1 MFAGGVISHI
11 DNLDVPEVLIGEI
24 LKCGFRTSSLTPT
37 CADAQVFFAQ
47 NPAPA
52 LLLRQLLVYPAKN
65 PSLANGVVML
75 FGLFRWLFRMMFR
88 VRLTGNTDALW
99 QQKVLITPNH
109 VSFIDG
115 ILVALFLPVRPV
127 FAVYSSISQKWFMR
141 LLAPL
146 IDFVPLDPSKPM
158 SIKHLVRLIEQ
169 GRPVVIFPEGRISVT
184 GSLMKIYDGAAFVA
198 AKSQATIVPLRIEG
212 AELTFSSRL
221 KGLVKRRLF
230 PRIQLHLLPPTSIS
244 MPDAPRARDRRKIAG
259 EMLHQIMMEARMA
272 VRPRETLYESLLAAQ
287 SRFGAKKLCVED
299 INFQPDSYRKLLTK
313 TLFVARI
320 LEKYS
325 VRGEKIGLML
335 PNAGISA
342 AVIFGAIARGRIPA
356 MMNYTAGVKGLSSAI
371 TAAQLNTIFTSR
383 TFLEKG
389 KLWHLPEQLTQ
400 VRWVFLEDLK
410 GDVTGRD
417 KLWIFSR
424 LLMPR
429 LAQVPQSPEDP
440 AMVLFTSGSEGNP
453 KGVVHSHKSLL
464 ANVEQIKTIA
474 DFTARD
480 RFMSALPLFHSFGL
494 TVGLFTPLL
503 TGAEVFLYP
512 SPLHYRIVPELV
524 YDRNCT
530 VLFGTSTFLSHYA
543 RFANPYDFYKVR
555 YVVAGAEK
563 LQESTK
569 QLWQDKFGL
578 RILEGYGVTECAPV
592 VSINVPMAAKPG
604 TVGRILPGMDARLLA
619 VPGIEQG
626 GRLQLKGPNVMNG
639 YLRVEAPG
647 VLEAPTAENVNGELE
662 TGWYDTGDI
671 VTFDE
676 QGFVQIQGRAKR
688 FAKIAGEMV
697 SLEMVEQLAMAVC
710 ADKLHATVVKQ
721 DASKGEALVLFTTD
735 TEMTRDKLLLQA
747 RSTGVP
753 ELAVPRDIRLLKQ
766 LPVLGS
772 GKPDFVTLKGM
783 VDSDGTT

>member
-1 MFAGGVISHI
+1 
-11 DNLDVPEVLIGEI
+11 
-24 LKCGFRTSSLTPT
+24 
-37 CADAQVFFAQ
+37 
-47 NPAPA
+47 
-52 LLLRQLLVYPAKN
+52 
-65 PSLANGVVML
+65 ML
-75 FGLFRWLFRMMFR
+75 FGFFRTLFRVLFRIR
-88 VRLTGNTDALW
+88 VTGDTQALYSER
-99 QQKVLITPNH
+99 VLITPNH
-109 VSFIDG
+109 VSFLDG
-115 ILVALFLPVRPV
+115 VLLALFLPVRPV
-127 FAVYSSISQKWFMR
+127 FAVYSSISEKWYMR
-141 LLAPL
+141 WLRPL
-146 IDFVPLDPSKPM
+146 IDFVPLDPTKPM
-158 SIKHLVRLIEQ
+158 MIKHLVRLIGQ

-184 GSLMKIYDGAAFVA
+184 GSLMKIYDGAGFVA
-198 AKSQATIVPLRIEG
+198 AKSQATVVPLRIDG
-212 AELTFSSRL
+212 AELTFFSRL
-221 KGLVKRRLF
+221 KGLVKQRLF
-230 PRIQLHLLPPTSIS
+230 PKITLHILPPTSLP
-244 MPDAPRARDRRKIAG
+244 MPEAPRARDRRKIAG

-272 VRPRETLYESLLAAQ
+272 VRPRETLYESLLSAQ
-287 SRFGAKKLCVED
+287 YRYGAKKNCIED
-299 INFQPDSYRKLLTK
+299 INFTPDTYRKLLTK
-313 TLFVARI
+313 TLFVGRI

-325 VRGEKIGLML
+325 KQGEKIGLML

-342 AVIFGAIARGRIPA
+342 AVIFGAVSRGRIPA

-371 TAAQLNTIFTSR
+371 TAAQINTIFTSR
-383 TFLEKG
+383 QFLDKG

-410 GDVTGRD
+410 ADVTTAD
-417 KLWIFSR
+417 KLWIFAH

-429 LAQVPQSPEDP
+429 LAQVKQQPEDD
-440 AMVLFTSGSEGNP
+440 AIILFTSGSEGNP
-453 KGVVHSHKSLL
+453 KGVVHSHKSIL

-474 DFTARD
+474 DFTAND

-530 VLFGTSTFLSHYA
+530 VLFGTSTFLGNYA
-543 RFANPYDFYKVR
+543 RFANPYDFFRVR

-563 LQESTK
+563 LQDSTR
-569 QLWQDKFGL
+569 QILQDKFGL

-604 TVGRILPGMDARLLA
+604 TVGRILPGLDARLLA
-619 VPGIEQG
+619 VPGIEDG

-639 YLRVEAPG
+639 YLRVENPG
-647 VLEAPTAENVNGELE
+647 VLEAPTAENVNGEVE

-671 VTFDE
+671 VRFDD

-697 SLEMVEQLAMAVC
+697 SLEMVETLATAVS
-710 ADKLHATVVKQ
+710 AEKMHATVVKS

-735 TEMTRDKLLLQA
+735 GELKRDALLRYA
-747 RSTGVP
+747 REHGIP
-753 ELAVPRDIRLLKQ
+753 ELAVPRDIRYLKQ

-783 VDSDGTT
+783 VEEAEQHNA

>member
-1 MFAGGVISHI
+1 
-11 DNLDVPEVLIGEI
+11 
-24 LKCGFRTSSLTPT
+24 
-37 CADAQVFFAQ
+37 
-47 NPAPA
+47 
-52 LLLRQLLVYPAKN
+52 
-65 PSLANGVVML
+65 ML
-75 FGLFRWLFRMMFR
+75 FGFFRTLFRVLFRIR
-88 VRLTGNTDALW
+88 VTGDTQALYGER
-99 QQKVLITPNH
+99 VLITPNH
-109 VSFIDG
+109 VSFLDG
-115 ILVALFLPVRPV
+115 VLLALFLPVRPV
-127 FAVYSSISQKWFMR
+127 FAVYSSISEKWYMR
-141 LLAPL
+141 WLRPL
-146 IDFVPLDPSKPM
+146 IDFVPLDPTNPM
-158 SIKHLVRLIEQ
+158 MIKHLVRLIGQ

-184 GSLMKIYDGAAFVA
+184 GSLMKIYDGAGFVA
-198 AKSQATIVPLRIEG
+198 AKSQATVVPLRIDG
-212 AELTFSSRL
+212 AELTFFSRL
-221 KGLVKRRLF
+221 KGLVKQRLF
-230 PRIQLHLLPPTSIS
+230 PKITLHILPPTSLP
-244 MPDAPRARDRRKIAG
+244 MPEAPRARDRRKIAG

-272 VRPRETLYESLLAAQ
+272 VRPRETLYESLLSAQ
-287 SRFGAKKLCVED
+287 YRYGAKKNCIED
-299 INFQPDSYRKLLTK
+299 INFTPDTYRKLLTK
-313 TLFVARI
+313 TLFVGRI

-325 VRGEKIGLML
+325 KQGEKIGLML

-342 AVIFGAIARGRIPA
+342 AVIFGAVSRGRIPA

-371 TAAQLNTIFTSR
+371 TAAQINTIFTSR
-383 TFLEKG
+383 QFLDKG

-400 VRWVFLEDLK
+400 VRWMFLEDLK
-410 GDVTGRD
+410 ADVTTAD
-417 KLWIFSR
+417 KLWIFAH

-429 LAQVPQSPEDP
+429 LAQVKQQPEDD
-440 AMVLFTSGSEGNP
+440 AIILFTSGSEGNP
-453 KGVVHSHKSLL
+453 KGVVHSHKSIL

-474 DFTARD
+474 DFTAND

-530 VLFGTSTFLSHYA
+530 VLFGTSTFLGNYA
-543 RFANPYDFYKVR
+543 RFANPYDFFRVR

-563 LQESTK
+563 LQDSTR
-569 QLWQDKFGL
+569 QIWQDKFGL

-604 TVGRILPGMDARLLA
+604 TVGRILPGLDARLLA
-619 VPGIEQG
+619 VPGIEDG

-639 YLRVEAPG
+639 YLRVENPG
-647 VLEAPTAENVNGELE
+647 VLEAQTAENVNGEVE

-671 VTFDE
+671 VRFDN

-697 SLEMVEQLAMAVC
+697 SLEMVETLATAVS
-710 ADKLHATVVKQ
+710 AEKMHATVVKS

-735 TEMTRDKLLLQA
+735 GELKRDALLRYA
-747 RSTGVP
+747 REHGIP
-753 ELAVPRDIRLLKQ
+753 ELAVPRDIRYLKQ

-783 VDSDGTT
+783 VEEAEQHNA

>member
-1 MFAGGVISHI
+1 
-11 DNLDVPEVLIGEI
+11 
-24 LKCGFRTSSLTPT
+24 
-37 CADAQVFFAQ
+37 
-47 NPAPA
+47 
-52 LLLRQLLVYPAKN
+52 
-65 PSLANGVVML
+65 ML
-75 FGLFRWLFRMMFR
+75 FGFFRTLFRILFR
-88 VRLTGNTDALW
+88 VRLTGDTQALHAER
-99 QQKVLITPNH
+99 VIITPNH

-115 ILVALFLPVRPV
+115 ILLALFLPVRPV
-127 FAVYSSISQKWFMR
+127 FAVYTSISQQWYMR
-141 LLAPL
+141 WLSSV
-146 IDFVPLDPSKPM
+146 IEFVPLDPTKPM
-158 SIKHLVRLIEQ
+158 MIKHLVRLIGQ
-169 GRPVVIFPEGRISVT
+169 GRPVVIFPEGRISIT
-184 GSLMKIYDGAAFVA
+184 GSLMKIYDGAGFVA
-198 AKSQATIVPLRIEG
+198 AKSGATVVPVRIEG
-212 AELTFSSRL
+212 AELTFFSRL
-221 KGLVKRRLF
+221 KGLVKQRLF
-230 PRIQLHLLPPTSIS
+230 PRITLHLLPPTTLP

-272 VRPRETLYESLLAAQ
+272 VRPRETLYESLLTAMY
-287 SRFGAKKLCVED
+287 RYGANKNCIDD
-299 INFQPDSYRKLLTK
+299 INFAPDTYRKLLTK
-313 TLFVARI
+313 TLFVGRI

-325 VRGEKIGLML
+325 QQGEKIGLML

-342 AVIFGAIARGRIPA
+342 AVIFGAVSRGRVPA
-356 MMNYTAGVKGLSSAI
+356 MLNYTAGVKGLSSAF
-371 TAAQLNTIFTSR
+371 TAAQIKTVFTSR
-383 TFLEKG
+383 TFLDKG

-410 GDVTGRD
+410 AEVTLGD
-417 KLWIFSR
+417 KLWIFAH
-424 LLMPR
+424 LLMPH
-429 LAQVPQSPEDP
+429 LAQVKQQPED
-440 AMVLFTSGSEGNP
+440 AAVILFTSGSEGNP

-512 SPLHYRIVPELV
+512 SPLHYRIVPELT

-530 VLFGTSTFLSHYA
+530 VIFGTSTFLGNYA
-543 RFANPYDFYKVR
+543 RFANPYDFHRVR

-563 LQESTK
+563 LQESTR

-619 VPGIEQG
+619 VPGIEEG
-626 GRLQLKGPNVMNG
+626 GRLQLKGPNIMNG
-639 YLRVEAPG
+639 YLRVENPG
-647 VLEAPTAENVNGELE
+647 VLEAPTAENANGEVE

-671 VTFDE
+671 VRFDD
-676 QGFVQIQGRAKR
+676 QGYVQIQGRAKR

-697 SLEMVEQLAMAVC
+697 SLEMVEQLALGVSP
-710 ADKLHATVVKQ
+710 DKMHATAVKA

-735 TEMTRDKLLLQA
+735 SELKRERLLQQA
-747 RSTGVP
+747 REHGIP
-753 ELAVPRDIRLLKQ
+753 ELAVPRDIRYLKQ

-772 GKPDFVTLKGM
+772 GKPDFVTLNGM
-783 VDSDGTT
+783 VEQAEPHDE

>member
-1 MFAGGVISHI
+1 MI
-11 DNLDVPEVLIGEI
+11 IG
-24 LKCGFRTSSLTPT
+24 
-37 CADAQVFFAQ
+37 FF
-47 NPAPA
+47 
-52 LLLRQLLVYPAKN
+52 RQLFKVL
-65 PSLANGVVML
+65 
-75 FGLFRWLFRMMFR
+75 FR
-88 VRLTGNTDALW
+88 VRMTGDTAALT
-99 QQKVLITPNH
+99 QSKVLITPNH

-115 ILVALFLPVRPV
+115 ILLALFLPVRPV

-141 LLAPL
+141 WLAPL
-146 IDFVPLDPSKPM
+146 IDFVPLDPTKPM

-169 GRPVVIFPEGRISVT
+169 GRPVVIFPEGRISVS

-198 AKSQATIVPLRIEG
+198 AKSGATIIPVRIEG
-212 AELTFSSRL
+212 AELTYFSRL
-221 KGLVKRRLF
+221 KGLVKQRLF
-230 PRIQLHLLPPTSIS
+230 PQIRLHLLPPTRIE

-272 VRPRETLYESLLAAQ
+272 VRPRETLFESLITAQ
-287 SRFGAKKLCVED
+287 YRYGAKKPCVED
-299 INFQPDSYRKLLTK
+299 INFQPDSYHKLMTK

-320 LEKYS
+320 LDKYT
-325 VRGEKIGLML
+325 RKGERISLML

-342 AVIFGAIARGRIPA
+342 AVIFGAIARGRVPA

-371 TAAQLNTIFTSR
+371 TAAELKTIFTSR
-383 TFLEKG
+383 TFLDKG
-389 KLWHLPEQLTQ
+389 KLWHLTEQLTQ

-410 GDVTGRD
+410 GDVTTQD

-429 LAQVPQSPEDP
+429 LAQVEQKPEDP
-440 AMVLFTSGSEGNP
+440 AIILFTSGSEGNP
-453 KGVVHSHKSLL
+453 KGVVHSHKSIL

-474 DFTARD
+474 DFTAND

-503 TGAEVFLYP
+503 TGAQVFLYP

-530 VLFGTSTFLSHYA
+530 VLFGTSTFLGHYA
-543 RFANPYDFYKVR
+543 RFANPYDFYRLR

-563 LQESTK
+563 LQQSTK
-569 QLWQDKFGL
+569 ELWQDKFGL

-619 VPGIEQG
+619 IPGIDKG
-626 GRLQLKGPNVMNG
+626 GRLQLKGPNIMTG
-639 YLRVEAPG
+639 YLRVENPG
-647 VLEAPTAENVNGELE
+647 VLEKPSAENQHGELE
-662 TGWYDTGDI
+662 EGWYDTGDI
-671 VTFDE
+671 VAFDE

-697 SLEMVEQLAMAVC
+697 SLEMVEQVALAVSPEKM
-710 ADKLHATVVKQ
+710 HATAVKT

-735 TEMTRDKLLLQA
+735 NELTRDKLLQYA
-747 RSTGVP
+747 RAHGVP
-753 ELAVPRDIRLLKQ
+753 ELAVPRDIRWLKQ
-766 LPVLGS
+766 LPLLGS

-783 VDSDGTT
+783 VEEAEQHNE

>member
-1 MFAGGVISHI
+1 MYSASTLFTPNGV
-11 DNLDVPEVLIGEI
+11 DMLIGF
-24 LKCGFRTSSLTPT
+24 FR
-37 CADAQVFFAQ
+37 
-47 NPAPA
+47 
-52 LLLRQLLVYPAKN
+52 LLFKV
-65 PSLANGVVML
+65 
-75 FGLFRWLFRMMFR
+75 MFR
-88 VRLTGNTDALW
+88 VRLTGDTDALRLP
-99 QQKVLITPNH
+99 KVLITPNH
-109 VSFIDG
+109 VSFLDG
-115 ILVALFLPVRPV
+115 MLLALFLPGRPV
-127 FAVYSSISQKWFMR
+127 FAVYTSISEKWFMR
-141 LLAPL
+141 AVKPL
-146 IDFVPLDPSKPM
+146 IDFVPLDPTKPM
-158 SIKHLVRLIEQ
+158 SIKHLVRLVDQ
-169 GRPVVIFPEGRISVT
+169 GRPVVIFPEGRISVS

-198 AKSQATIVPLRIEG
+198 AKSQATVIPLRIEG
-212 AELTFSSRL
+212 AELTFASRL

-230 PRIQLHLLPPTSIS
+230 PRISLHLLPPTQLP
-244 MPDAPRARDRRKIAG
+244 MPDAPRARERRRIAG

-272 VRPRETLYESLLAAQ
+272 VRPRETLYDALLSAQ
-287 SRFGAKKLCVED
+287 YRFGDRKPCVED

-325 VRGEKIGLML
+325 QPGERIGLML

-342 AVIFGAIARGRIPA
+342 AVIFGAVARRRIPA
-356 MMNYTAGVKGLSSAI
+356 MMNYTAGVKGLTSAI
-371 TAAQLNTIFTSR
+371 TAAEIKTVFTSR
-383 TFLEKG
+383 TFLDKG

-410 GDVTGRD
+410 GEVTAAD
-417 KLWIFSR
+417 KLWIFGH
-424 LLMPR
+424 LLMPH
-429 LAQVPQSPEDP
+429 LAQVPQRPEDE
-440 AMVLFTSGSEGNP
+440 AIILFTSGSEGHP
-453 KGVVHSHKSLL
+453 KGVVHSHKSIL

-474 DFTARD
+474 DFTAAD

-494 TVGLFTPLL
+494 TVGLFTPLF
-503 TGAEVFLYP
+503 TGAQVFLYP

-530 VLFGTSTFLSHYA
+530 VLFGTSTFLGNYA
-543 RFANPYDFYKVR
+543 RFANPYDFFKVR

-604 TVGRILPGMDARLLA
+604 TVGRILPGMDARLMA

-626 GRLQLKGPNVMNG
+626 GRLQLKGPNIMNG

-647 VLEAPTAENVNGELE
+647 VLETPAAENAKGELE
-662 TGWYDTGDI
+662 AGWYDTGDI
-671 VTFDE
+671 VAFDD

-697 SLEMVEQLAMAVC
+697 SLETVEQLALSVSP
-710 ADKLHATVVKQ
+710 DKMHATAIKQ

-735 TEMTRDKLLLQA
+735 ADLTRERLLQNA
-747 RSTGVP
+747 RANGVP
-753 ELAVPRDIRLLKQ
+753 ELAVPRDIRVLKQ
-766 LPVLGS
+766 MPLLGS
-772 GKPDFVTLKGM
+772 GKPDFVTLKSW
-783 VDSDGTT
+783 VDEGEKADA

>member
-1 MFAGGVISHI
+1 
-11 DNLDVPEVLIGEI
+11 
-24 LKCGFRTSSLTPT
+24 
-37 CADAQVFFAQ
+37 
-47 NPAPA
+47 
-52 LLLRQLLVYPAKN
+52 
-65 PSLANGVVML
+65 ML
-75 FGLFRWLFRMMFR
+75 FGFFRTLFRILFR
-88 VRLTGNTDALW
+88 VRLTGDTQALHAGR
-99 QQKVLITPNH
+99 VLITPNH

-115 ILVALFLPVRPV
+115 ILLALFLPVRPV
-127 FAVYSSISQKWFMR
+127 FAVYTSVSKQWYMR
-141 LLAPL
+141 WLTSL
-146 IDFVPLDPSKPM
+146 IDFVPLDPTKPM
-158 SIKHLVRLIEQ
+158 MIKHLVRLIEQ
-169 GRPVVIFPEGRISVT
+169 GRPVVIFPEGRISIT
-184 GSLMKIYDGAAFVA
+184 GSLMKIYDGAGFVA
-198 AKSQATIVPLRIEG
+198 AKSGATVVPVRIEG
-212 AELTFSSRL
+212 AELTFFSRL
-221 KGLVKRRLF
+221 KGLVKQRLF
-230 PRIQLHLLPPTSIS
+230 PRITLHLLPPTTLT

-259 EMLHQIMMEARMA
+259 EMLHQVMMEARMA
-272 VRPRETLYESLLAAQ
+272 VRPRETLYESLLSAMY
-287 SRFGAKKLCVED
+287 RYGAKKHCIDD
-299 INFQPDSYRKLLTK
+299 INFAPDSYHKLLTK
-313 TLFVARI
+313 TLFVGRI

-325 VRGEKIGLML
+325 KQGEKIGLLL

-342 AVIFGAIARGRIPA
+342 AVIFGAVSRGRIPA
-356 MMNYTAGVKGLSSAI
+356 MLNYTAGVKGLSSAF
-371 TAAQLNTIFTSR
+371 TAAQINTVFTSR
-383 TFLEKG
+383 TFLDKG

-410 GDVTGRD
+410 AEVTAGD
-417 KLWIFSR
+417 KLWIFAH
-424 LLMPR
+424 LLMPH
-429 LAQVPQSPEDP
+429 LAQVKQQPED
-440 AMVLFTSGSEGNP
+440 AAVILFTSGSEGNP

-512 SPLHYRIVPELV
+512 SPLHYRIVPELT

-530 VLFGTSTFLSHYA
+530 VIFGTSTFLGNYA
-543 RFANPYDFYKVR
+543 RFANPYDFHRVR

-563 LQESTK
+563 LQESTR

-619 VPGIEQG
+619 VPGIEEG

-639 YLRVEAPG
+639 YLRVENPG
-647 VLEAPTAENVNGELE
+647 VLEVPTAENINGEVE

-671 VTFDE
+671 VRFDE
-676 QGFVQIQGRAKR
+676 QGYVQIQGRAKR

-697 SLEMVEQLAMAVC
+697 SLEMVEQLAVAVS
-710 ADKLHATVVKQ
+710 ADKMHATAVKT

-735 TEMTRDKLLLQA
+735 SELKREQLLQKA
-747 RSTGVP
+747 REHGIP
-753 ELAVPRDIRLLKQ
+753 ELAVPRDIRYLKQ

-783 VDSDGTT
+783 VDQAEPHNE

>member
-1 MFAGGVISHI
+1 
-11 DNLDVPEVLIGEI
+11 
-24 LKCGFRTSSLTPT
+24 
-37 CADAQVFFAQ
+37 
-47 NPAPA
+47 
-52 LLLRQLLVYPAKN
+52 
-65 PSLANGVVML
+65 ML
-75 FGLFRWLFRMMFR
+75 FGFFRTLFRILFR
-88 VRLTGNTDALW
+88 VRLTGDTQALHAGR
-99 QQKVLITPNH
+99 VLITPNH

-115 ILVALFLPVRPV
+115 ILLALFLPVRPV
-127 FAVYSSISQKWFMR
+127 FAVYTSVSKQWYMR
-141 LLAPL
+141 WLTSL
-146 IDFVPLDPSKPM
+146 IDFVPLDPTKPM
-158 SIKHLVRLIEQ
+158 MIKHLVRLIEQ
-169 GRPVVIFPEGRISVT
+169 GRPVVIFPEGRISIT
-184 GSLMKIYDGAAFVA
+184 GSLMKIYDGAGFVA
-198 AKSQATIVPLRIEG
+198 AKSGATVVPVRIEG
-212 AELTFSSRL
+212 AELTFFSRL
-221 KGLVKRRLF
+221 KGLVKQRLF
-230 PRIQLHLLPPTSIS
+230 PRITLHLLPPTTLP

-259 EMLHQIMMEARMA
+259 EMLHQVMMEARMA
-272 VRPRETLYESLLAAQ
+272 VRPRETLYESLLSAMY
-287 SRFGAKKLCVED
+287 RYGAKKHCIDD
-299 INFQPDSYRKLLTK
+299 INFAPDSYHKLLTK
-313 TLFVARI
+313 ILFVGRI

-325 VRGEKIGLML
+325 KQGEKIGLLL

-342 AVIFGAIARGRIPA
+342 AVIFGAVSRGRIPA
-356 MMNYTAGVKGLSSAI
+356 MLNYTAGVKGLSSAF
-371 TAAQLNTIFTSR
+371 TAAQINTVFTSR
-383 TFLEKG
+383 TFLDKG

-410 GDVTGRD
+410 AEVTAGD
-417 KLWIFSR
+417 KLWIFAH
-424 LLMPR
+424 LLMPH
-429 LAQVPQSPEDP
+429 LAQVKQQPED
-440 AMVLFTSGSEGNP
+440 AAVILFTSGSEGNP

-512 SPLHYRIVPELV
+512 SPLHYRIVPELT

-530 VLFGTSTFLSHYA
+530 VLFGTSTFLGNYA
-543 RFANPYDFYKVR
+543 RFANPYDFHRVR

-563 LQESTK
+563 LQESTR

-619 VPGIEQG
+619 VPGIEEG

-639 YLRVEAPG
+639 YLRVENPG
-647 VLEAPTAENVNGELE
+647 VLEAPTAENINGEVE

-671 VTFDE
+671 VRFDE
-676 QGFVQIQGRAKR
+676 QGYVQIQGRAKR

-697 SLEMVEQLAMAVC
+697 SLEMVEQLALAVS
-710 ADKLHATVVKQ
+710 ADKMHATAVKT

-735 TEMTRDKLLLQA
+735 SELKREQLLQKA
-747 RSTGVP
+747 REHGIP
-753 ELAVPRDIRLLKQ
+753 ELAVPRDIRYLKQ

-783 VDSDGTT
+783 VDQAEPHNE